1 MSALPS
7 SPQNAKSLKE
17 AQLAIFRRSW
27 VAPTPQSAQ
36 PQTIHLPDRKLTLSH
51 SAPSKIIWA
60 IGGGKGGIGKTL
72 LTSNLAVFLSWLNK
86 KVIVVDLD
94 LGGANLHTSLGVT
107 SSPHT
112 VSDLLYK
119 NIEDPNILVQ
129 PTQYKNV
136 SLISGSNDPVNV
148 TNMPP
153 IQRSR
158 LVRKIRELD
167 ADFILLDLGAGT
179 SINTLEFF
187 LLADQKIVVVTPE
200 PTSIENAY
208 RFMKT
213 AFYRLMRNAT
223 ATPYIRQLIEQTM
236 EDKIIKGISSPKEL
250 IHEIARISPSE
261 GEQLKKT
268 MDELSMSIVVN
279 QVRARAEAD
288 IGKSIQIVSE
298 RYFGARINY
307 AGFLPYDNSVWQS
320 IRKRVPFLID
330 SPNSMAVTHLE
341 ETVRNLLK
349 RTKP

>member
-1 MSALPS
+1 
-7 SPQNAKSLKE
+7 
-17 AQLAIFRRSW
+17 
-27 VAPTPQSAQ
+27 
-36 PQTIHLPDRKLTLSH
+36 
-51 SAPSKIIWA
+51 
-60 IGGGKGGIGKTL
+60 
-72 LTSNLAVFLSWLNK
+72 
-86 KVIVVDLD
+86 VVDLD

-112 VSDLLYK
+112 VGDLLYK
-119 NIEDPNILVQ
+119 NIDNPNSLVQ

-136 SLISGSNDPVNV
+136 SLISGSNDPINI

-158 LVRKIRELD
+158 LVRKLRELD

-179 SINTLEFF
+179 SVNTLEFF

-208 RFMKT
+208 RFIKT

-250 IHEIARISPSE
+250 INEIARLSPSE

-268 MDELSMSIVVN
+268 MNELSMSLIVN
-279 QVRARAEAD
+279 QVRAKAEAD

-298 RYFGARINY
+298 RYFGARVNY

-349 RTKP
+349 QNKP

>member
-1 MSALPS
+1 M
-7 SPQNAKSLKE
+7 
-17 AQLAIFRRSW
+17 AIFRRQW
-27 VAPTPQSAQ
+27 VLPTPTDSS
-36 PQTIHLPDRKLTLSH
+36 PQTINLPNRNLTLVQ
-51 SAPSKIIWA
+51 SAPSQIIWA
-60 IGGGKGGIGKTL
+60 VGGGKGGIGKTL
-72 LTSNLAVFLSWLNK
+72 LTSNLAIFLSWLHK

-112 VSDLLYK
+112 VGDLLYK
-119 NIEDPNILVQ
+119 NIDNPNSLVQ

-136 SLISGSNDPVNV
+136 SLISGSNDPINI

-158 LVRKIRELD
+158 LVRKLRELD

-179 SINTLEFF
+179 SVNTLEFF

-208 RFMKT
+208 RFIKT

-250 IHEIARISPSE
+250 INEIARLSPSE

-268 MDELSMSIVVN
+268 MNELSMSLIVN
-279 QVRARAEAD
+279 QVRAKAEAD

-298 RYFGARINY
+298 RYFGARVNY

-349 RTKP
+349 QNKP